1 MKEYITVAGPK
12 NIETVKGSVEPAMK
26 LFANVMNQYAKQG
39 WEYHSMESIAVTNK
53 PGCFQQAVTTYYY
66 MLIFCREAQ

>member
-12 NIETVKGSVEPAMK
+12 NIETVKGNVEPAMK
-26 LFANVMNQYAKQG
+26 LFADIINQYAKDG

-53 PGCFQQAVTTYYY
+53 PGCFQQTLTYYY
-66 MLIFCREAQ
+66 MLIFYRDVK

>member
-12 NIETVKGSVEPAMK
+12 NIETVKGNVDPAMA
-26 LFANVMNQYAKQG
+26 LFADIINRYAHQG

-53 PGCFQQAVTTYYY
+53 PGCFSAAVTTYYY
-66 MLIFCREAQ
+66 MLIFFREV